1 MIKIDN
7 FIRKNYYFVSNI
19 KTGTLTIIDSLCNT
33 ILKEITVG
41 RRPFN
46 LALKDTNTIVV
57 VCDLSNTISFVNCTN
72 GEIKQHSISNNG
84 NIQVDI
90 INEKIYVSNVSEVTI
105 YDMNLEKLLGS
116 IKGFSAIIDLKLN
129 KDGSKIYILDTL
141 LKELRIYSTDS
152 YKLISVFD
160 NLDVNPTCL
169 LISTDNK
176 TVYISMQHY
185 ILKINIDSKIIT
197 NLTLPKGSLISGMVL
212 SNNTLYASNIGL
224 NRIDLINI
232 HTNKAY
238 NFIFTSKPEPTRLF
252 LTDDNTK
259 LLVTNRCCGDYGGI
273 DIIDIESSS
282 IIGSILMPTINSQ
295 PYDVISLD
303 LPYTYAPPVAVTTL
317 KSDNKLI
324 TIIAEKVFASYN
336 ESLNFPFIKINLP
349 KSVNSYYVFDE
360 IKFEPGIIVQ
370 RSEFR
375 NRLSTESGFSNIK
388 FILRVNY
395 IIDYRENNKNNRING
410 FYEKP
415 VDTFIDVRK
424 ERELKEFKLNI
435 KTTTKLTNTP
445 TILNDVISF
454 GVICLMEL
462 KIVGD
467 DEIYL
472 PGSNETLN
480 NVGEDFETFV
490 GFGNSIFDD
499 DKIFLH

>member
-7 FIRKNYYFVSNI
+7 FIKKNYYFVSNI

-33 ILKEITVG
+33 ILKEISVG

-46 LALKDTNTIVV
+46 LAVKDANTIVV
-57 VCDLSNTISFVNCTN
+57 ACDLSNTISFVNCIN
-72 GEIKQHSISNNG
+72 GEIKQHIIPNNG
-84 NIQVDI
+84 NMQVDKV
-90 INEKIYVSNVSEVTI
+90 NEKIYVSNVSEVTI
-105 YDMNLEKLLGS
+105 YDMNLEKSFGS

-160 NLDVNPTCL
+160 NLDVNPTCI
-169 LISTDNK
+169 LISNDDK

-185 ILKINIDSKIIT
+185 ISKINIDSKIIT
-197 NLTLPKGSLISGMVL
+197 NLILAKGSLISGMVL
-212 SNNTLYASNIGL
+212 SNTTLYASNIGL

-232 HTNKAY
+232 YTNKTY
-238 NFIFTSKPEPTRLF
+238 DFVFTSKSEPTRLF

-259 LLVTNRCCGDYGGI
+259 LLVTNRCCDDYGGI
-273 DIIDIESSS
+273 DIIDIESRS
-282 IIGSILMPTINSQ
+282 IIGSILMSTINSQ
-295 PYDVISLD
+295 PYDIISLS

-324 TIIAEKVFASYN
+324 TIIAEKIFATYN

-349 KSVNSYYVFDE
+349 KSSNSYYVFDE
-360 IKFEPGIIVQ
+360 IKFQPGIIVD

-395 IIDYRENNKNNRING
+395 TIDYRENNKSNKING

-415 VDTFIDVRK
+415 VDTFVDLRK
-424 ERELKEFKLNI
+424 ERELNEFKLNI
-435 KTTTKLTNTP
+435 KTTTKVTSTP
-445 TILNDVISF
+445 IILNHVISF

-462 KIVGD
+462 KIVGI

-472 PGSNETLN
+472 PCLNETFN
-480 NVGEDFETFV
+480 NIGEDFETFV
-490 GFGNSIFDD
+490 GYGNSIFPD
-499 DKIFLH
+499 DKILLH